1 MPVGNIFCTDSLDW
15 CDERGIECVSQ
26 VTAEHVAAYR
36 RSLFHY
42 RNPRS
47 GRPLKFATQ
56 AHYLIPVR
64 CWFGWLSES
73 TWVDDDVTA
82 KLELPKE
89 EQRLPTGVLSAD
101 QVESLLNQPDLEK
114 PTGVRDRAILETFY
128 STAIRCAELVDLDV
142 YDIDV
147 QRQIV
152 NVHQGKG
159 KKDRVVPIGERA
171 ISWVNKYLVD
181 VRPTLVSESGV
192 TNLFVTSK
200 GRAIHPNQL
209 SGQVRKY
216 LLQIGITHRGA
227 CHLLRHTA
235 ATLMLHAGADL
246 RSLQLLLGHSRI
258 NTTQIYTHV
267 SIQRLQEVHRR
278 THPATPNSSNG
289 NSTSPDDL
297 LNDDSTT
304 DDPSSGDPSKDVN

>member
-1 MPVGNIFCTDSLDW
+1 M
-15 CDERGIECVSQ
+15 
-26 VTAEHVAAYR
+26 TAEHLSAYR

-64 CWFGWLSES
+64 CWFGWLLES
-73 TWVDDDVTA
+73 TWTQDDVTA
-82 KLELPKE
+82 KLDLPKE
-89 EQRLPTGVLSAD
+89 EHRLPTGVLSAD
-101 QVESLLNQPDLEK
+101 QVELLLNLPDLNK

-142 YDIDV
+142 YDINV
-147 QRQIV
+147 ERQIV
-152 NVHQGKG
+152 TVHQGKG
-159 KKDRVVPIGERA
+159 KKDRVVPIGQRA
-171 ISWVNKYLVD
+171 ISWVNKYLAD

-192 TNLFVTSK
+192 TNLFVTNK

-235 ATLMLHAGADL
+235 ATLMMEAGADL
-246 RSLQLLLGHSRI
+246 RSLQLFLGHAG
-258 NTTQIYTHV
+258 
-267 SIQRLQEVHRR
+267 SIQRRSTRTSASSGYRKCIAERILPHPTNPKATKRCSTIPRTIHWPMIHRR
-278 THPATPNSSNG
+278 AIHPG
-289 NSTSPDDL
+289 TSF
-297 LNDDSTT
+297 NRR
-304 DDPSSGDPSKDVN
+304 